1 MSIALLA
8 DSSPGVSND
17 GSTEALL
24 AGDPWWLMLFKAVC
38 IFVLLLLLTLFA
50 IWFERKVVGRMQHRP
65 GPNWNGPF
73 GLLHSLAD
81 ALKLIFKEG
90 MIPARA
96 DKFVFIA
103 APIMACIPAFLIFSI
118 IPLRGEGRMFC
129 HHNAPQR

>member
-73 GLLHSLAD
+73 GLLQPVAD
-81 ALKLIFKEG
+81 AVKLIFKEG
-90 MIPARA
+90 MIPTRA
-96 DKFVFIA
+96 DKVVFIL
-103 APIMACIPAFLIFSI
+103 APLLISIPAFLTFSV
-118 IPLRGEGRMFC
+118 IPMGGPVNMFG
-129 HHNAPQR
+129 